1 MSYVYRFIGSLYNL
15 TDSHPVTPRR
25 SAWTHPCASPC
36 STPLRATLSARCPRL
51 PRRPNPLARCVP
63 CLLAYEYHCLR
74 VSSAAWAGINGA
86 CRLGTGQ
93 RDLDATHLDHHL
105 LFFPGP
111 DFSPRH
117 RLFRVFGH
125 HGQPRRVRLI
135 DSPTPLSPHHSSAH
149 SRTQTASRA
158 NRVDPW
164 PLGALSRRWRCHDHH
179 PCSPRR
185 AETRN
190 RPHQRHRLVPRAATL
205 IGPPSRRPPCS
216 QSACYL
222 QTSLCAYAVYVR
234 VN

>member
-135 DSPTPLSPHHSSAH
+135 DSPTPLSPHQDTNGK
-149 SRTQTASRA
+149 SRESRGPVA
-158 NRVDPW
+158 
-164 PLGALSRRWRCHDHH
+164 ARRSLEAMEM
-179 PCSPRR
+179 P
-185 AETRN
+185 
-190 RPHQRHRLVPRAATL
+190 
-205 IGPPSRRPPCS
+205 RPPPMLS
-216 QSACYL
+216 TARRDKESTSSTPSTSAKGRNSDRATVSPPAL
-222 QTSLCAYAVYVR
+222 QPKCVLFTDFTLRVCRVR
-234 VN
+234 AC